1 MAIIDERGAGPQFG
15 PEGLKVRRGIVA
27 DLHCASAQA
36 DLPHS
41 PALVQV
47 SIESRAAR
55 SRLGTYYER
64 RRDGSRTLFTAD
76 EAGSATI
83 TALRAWVGVGVA
95 PGTDGYKPSMLQCAP
110 GLRRCAAGP
119 LHFGS
124 SDRCA
129 EALRLLL
136 LLR

>member
-1 MAIIDERGAGPQFG
+1 M
-15 PEGLKVRRGIVA
+15 
-27 DLHCASAQA
+27 
-36 DLPHS
+36 PHS
-41 PALVQV
+41 PALLQV

-76 EAGSATI
+76 EAGSATV

-110 GLRRCAAGP
+110 ACGDAAGP
-119 LHFGS
+119 LCGCIA
-124 SDRCA
+124 DRCA
-129 EALRLLL
+129 EAFLRRICFCCCADRWQPGELEK
-136 LLR
+136 LREQDNAQ